1 MGRLKKKK
9 GHEKEPNLERWLVSY
24 ADFITLLFAVFVM
37 LYAMSIVDQKKM
49 EEVQA
54 SIQSSFAGP
63 QTLTPA
69 LKVIGN
75 KDFGLIPE
83 AVEQPV
89 PSQSQAQAQDEAA
102 AAAEAQEFSEIKNEV
117 QDNLQGYGAKNEVQ
131 LTVNER
137 GLVISLKEAGFF
149 PSGSAQV
156 QPTALP
162 LLDKIASSIS
172 RYDNTLRIEGHT
184 DNVAIKSVAFPS
196 NWELS
201 TARANSIVHYLIEKH
216 GFKGA
221 KLSVTGYGEY
231 RPIADNATEEG
242 RKLNRRVDIVML
254 SKKGAQGEALKFG
267 AQ

>member
-1 MGRLKKKK
+1 MSMNRPKRKKA
-9 GHEKEPNLERWLVSY
+9 HEKEPNLERWLVSY

-54 SIQSSFAGP
+54 SIQSSFSGS

-69 LKVIGN
+69 LKVIGD

-83 AVEQPV
+83 VVQPPV
-89 PSQSQAQAQDEAA
+89 SSQSQEEAS
-102 AAAEAQEFSEIKNEV
+102 AAETQEFTQIK
-117 QDNLQGYGAKNEVQ
+117 QDIQDKLQEYGSKNEVQ
-131 LTVNER
+131 LTINER

-149 PSGSAQV
+149 PSGTAQV
-156 QPTALP
+156 QPGALP
-162 LLDKIASSIS
+162 LLDKIATSIS
-172 RYDNTLRIEGHT
+172 RYANTLRIEGHT
-184 DNVAIKSVAFPS
+184 DNIAINSAAFPS

-221 KLSVTGYGEY
+221 KLSVTGYDEY

-242 RKLNRRVDIVML
+242 RRLNRRVDIVML
-254 SKKGAQGEALKFG
+254 SRKGAQGEALKFG
-267 AQ
+267 E

>member
-1 MGRLKKKK
+1 MNRPKRKKN
-9 GHEKEPNLERWLVSY
+9 HEKEPNLERWLVSY

-37 LYAMSIVDQKKM
+37 LYAMSIVDQEKM

-54 SIQSSFAGP
+54 SIQSSFSGP

-83 AVEQPV
+83 VIEPPV
-89 PSQSQAQAQDEAA
+89 PPQPQDEAS
-102 AAAEAQEFSEIKNEV
+102 AAAEAQEFSEIKKEV
-117 QDNLQGYGAKNEVQ
+117 ENNLQGYGAKNEVQ
-131 LTVNER
+131 LTLNER

-149 PSGSAQV
+149 PSGTAKMQAD
-156 QPTALP
+156 ALP
-162 LLDKIASSIS
+162 LLDKIATSIS
-172 RYDNTLRIEGHT
+172 RYANTLRIEGHT
-184 DNVAIKSVAFPS
+184 DNVPVNSPAFPS

-201 TARANSIVHYLIEKH
+201 AARANSIVHYLIDKH
-216 GFKGA
+216 GYKGA

-231 RPIADNATEEG
+231 RPIADNATDAG

-254 SKKGAQGEALKFG
+254 SRKGAQGEALKFG
-267 AQ
+267 GE

>member
-1 MGRLKKKK
+1 MTRPTKKKH
-9 GHEKEPNLERWLVSY
+9 HEKEPNLERWLVSY

-54 SIQSSFAGP
+54 SIQSSFSGP

-89 PSQSQAQAQDEAA
+89 PSQAQDEAA
-102 AAAEAQEFSEIKNEV
+102 AAAEAQEFGQIKKEV
-117 QDNLQGYGAKNEVQ
+117 EDNLQGYGAKNEVQ
-131 LTVNER
+131 LNVNER

-149 PSGSAQV
+149 PSGTAKMQAD
-156 QPTALP
+156 ALP
-162 LLDKIASSIS
+162 ILDKIATSIS
-172 RYDNTLRIEGHT
+172 RYANTLRIEGHT
-184 DNVAIKSVAFPS
+184 DNVPVNSPAFPS

-201 TARANSIVHYLIEKH
+201 AARANSIVHYLIDRH

-254 SKKGAQGEALKFG
+254 SRKGAQGEALKFDG
-267 AQ
+267 E